1 MLKSFR
7 ILIFDDK
14 NMREE
19 TINDII
25 LRLESIFN
33 SKIYKSNLSNPK
45 VNWLDISIEDAI
57 TKVLDYMHELDKVA
71 TVV

>member
-1 MLKSFR
+1 MLNAFKII
-7 ILIFDDK
+7 ILDDE
-14 NMREE
+14 NMKEK
-19 TINDII
+19 TIKDII

-45 VNWLDISIEDAI
+45 TNWLDISIDDAI
-57 TKVLDYMHELDKVA
+57 SAVLNYISDLEKET

>member
-1 MLKSFR
+1 LLNAFKII
-7 ILIFDDK
+7 ILDDE
-14 NMREE
+14 NMKEK
-19 TINDII
+19 TIKDII

-45 VNWLDISIEDAI
+45 TNWLDISIDDAI
-57 TKVLDYMHELDKVA
+57 SAVLNYISDLEKET

>member
-1 MLKSFR
+1 MKE
-7 ILIFDDK
+7 K
-14 NMREE
+14 
-19 TINDII
+19 TIKDII

-45 VNWLDISIEDAI
+45 TNWLDISIDDAI
-57 TKVLDYMHELDKVA
+57 SAVLNYISDLEKET